1 MTAQGKRNNQRQH
14 PNLESQKLGIDITSG
29 PHEDVELL
37 DNKKRISAV
46 FFNPTDPILELPVID
61 RIQNI
66 DQKTSTT
73 IYFNRSSSQHAV
85 TDKPQDQTMTTMKY
99 SEMGNHGI

>member
-1 MTAQGKRNNQRQH
+1 
-14 PNLESQKLGIDITSG
+14 LESQKLGIDITSG
-29 PHEDVELL
+29 AHEDVELL

-66 DQKTSTT
+66 D
-73 IYFNRSSSQHAV
+73 
-85 TDKPQDQTMTTMKY
+85 
-99 SEMGNHGI
+99 